1 MIIIFSMVNFA
12 FLDSGIGGLPY
23 LKYLKE
29 KNPSASCIYIGDT
42 KNFPYGEK
50 TKSCIIEESCAC
62 VEKIITRWKPHT
74 IVVACNT
81 ISVTALEEMRRRF
94 PETPFV
100 GTVPAVK
107 PAGLLSKKRCI
118 GLLATYATIHHP
130 YTKDLCSR
138 FAPDCRIVPRADSE
152 LISFIE
158 HRFFSAPEEER
169 ALAVRP
175 AVDFFKENGC
185 DVIVLACTHFLN
197 MADYIRACA
206 GKEITV
212 VDSREGVAKH
222 ALAVEYMETTGFEKT
237 AEDSALYV
245 TGFTV
250 SNDSRTYET
259 FCRQNKIRF
268 GGILE

>member
-1 MIIIFSMVNFA
+1 MVNFA

-23 LKYLKE
+23 LTYLKE
-29 KNPSASCIYIGDT
+29 KKPSARCIYIGDT
-42 KNFPYGEK
+42 KHFPYGEK
-50 TKSCIIEESCAC
+50 PKSSIIENSCSC
-62 VEKIITRWKPHT
+62 VEKIIARWNPHT

-94 PETPFV
+94 PNTPFV

-107 PAGLLSKKRCI
+107 PAGLLSQKRCI
-118 GLLATYATIHHP
+118 GLLATTATVHHP

-169 ALAVRP
+169 IAAVRP
-175 AVDFFKENGC
+175 AVDFFRENGC

-197 MADYIRACA
+197 MADYIRSYA
-206 GKEITV
+206 GKDIAV
-212 VDSREGVAKH
+212 VDSREGVARH
-222 ALAVEYMETTGFEKT
+222 ALAVERSETVEYEETTQ
-237 AEDSALYV
+237 EDSALYV

-259 FCRQNKIRF
+259 FCRQNNIRF